1 MELIFESFSLL
12 KEDGTDYFM
21 VACKDREVV
30 DSERYVVV
38 TLSDEEMKKVF
49 DKLKMYFN

>member
-1 MELIFESFSLL
+1 MELIFENFNLL

-30 DSERYVVV
+30 DSERYVIV
-38 TLSDEEMKKVF
+38 TLSDEEMQKVF
-49 DKLKMYFN
+49 DKLRAYFD